1 MTIRRQERVARIIKE
16 ATSDAIRNHLND
28 PRIEGLVS
36 VTRVD
41 VAADLRS
48 ADVYISILGKNCA
61 AEDKTFI
68 AIEHARGRI
77 QSLLA
82 DKLRIKFCP
91 VLHLYKDDKFKKTL
105 ETIKLIDQAISEMEK
120 KDRHS
125 NTPEQ

>member
-1 MTIRRQERVARIIKE
+1 MIKE
-16 ATSDAIRNHLND
+16 STSDAIRNHLND

-48 ADVYISILGKNCA
+48 ANVYISILGKNCV

-91 VLHLYKDDKFKKTL
+91 VLHFYKDDKFKKTL